1 MKTMEI
7 KIKHNGAL
15 QTKDLF
21 YSLQFLSLV
30 GNELTFL
37 HNGKQKTSKIK
48 SSRTTHGGRNYY
60 FIVPN
65 VYKKHGQMIRIKNPF
80 KA

>member
-7 KIKHNGAL
+7 KITQTGAF
-15 QTKDLF
+15 KSKEIFD
-21 YSLQFLSLV
+21 SLEFLSLV
-30 GNELTFL
+30 GNQITYL
-37 HNGKQKTSKIK
+37 HNGEQKTSKIISK
-48 SSRTTHGGRNYY
+48 KTTHGGRNYY

-65 VYKKHGQMIRIKNPF
+65 VVKNHGQMIRIKNPF

>member
-15 QTKDLF
+15 QSKDLF
-21 YSLQFLSLV
+21 DSLEFLSLV

-37 HNGKQKTSKIK
+37 HNGEQKTSKIR
-48 SSRTTHGGRNYY
+48 SSRTIYGWRDYY
-60 FIVPN
+60 FIVPKVVRN
-65 VYKKHGQMIRIKNPF
+65 HGQMIRIKNPF